1 MAREIETVAVSVSAH
16 RGDSYRSVEQR
27 ARQLWSQALA
37 DRGESWRHAGL
48 QLVGNEPDA
57 DLVDHLVYRF
67 EATALSLTGT

>member
-16 RGDSYRSVEQR
+16 RDDSYRSVEQR

-37 DRGESWRHAGL
+37 DRGKSWRHAGL

-57 DLVDHLVYRF
+57 DLVDHLMYRF
-67 EATALSLTGT
+67 KATALSLTGT